1 MPVIS
6 LSSPSL
12 SLLITTSL
20 TDSHKKRR
28 KQKKT
33 RIARCHAHSLRCDKG
48 VLFDGGQDI
57 RKLDFGCKGVP
68 MVDDWHSLR
77 AIPAVHW
84 ENKSKHRHMHATSF
98 YLLSFKDKENQQMCV
113 SDGTIV
119 GSVCFKANK
128 IYNKQVLF
136 IETCLTRVC

>member
-1 MPVIS
+1 
-6 LSSPSL
+6 
-12 SLLITTSL
+12 
-20 TDSHKKRR
+20 
-28 KQKKT
+28 
-33 RIARCHAHSLRCDKG
+33 
-48 VLFDGGQDI
+48 
-57 RKLDFGCKGVP
+57 
-68 MVDDWHSLR
+68 
-77 AIPAVHW
+77 
-84 ENKSKHRHMHATSF
+84 MHATSF